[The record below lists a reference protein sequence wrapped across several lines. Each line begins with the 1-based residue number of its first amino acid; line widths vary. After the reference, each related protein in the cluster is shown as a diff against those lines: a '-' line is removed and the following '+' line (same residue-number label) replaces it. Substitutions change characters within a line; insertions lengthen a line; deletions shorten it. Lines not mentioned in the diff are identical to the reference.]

1 MLENWGNRALAKK
14 WRKESMEEMQHAD
27 KLIERIIFLDDLLNL
42 RVLDP
47 LHIGRNVKEVLDC
60 DLAADVDFSMKSW
73 RIP

>member
-1 MLENWGNRALAKK
+1 VLENWGDRALAKK

-27 KLIERIIFLDDLLNL
+27 KLIELLDY
-42 RVLDP
+42 
-47 LHIGRNVKEVLDC
+47 

>member
-1 MLENWGNRALAKK
+1 
-14 WRKESMEEMQHAD
+14 MQHAD